1 MLSRPGQFPWTALIK
16 ISSPLFAEDKM
27 CAGTLIR
34 DRSVCHDDNDLSND
48 DSDGFCRYILTAGHC
63 VHYCSDGML
72 PNCSD
77 PIPVS
82 RITFKVKA

>member
-34 DRSVCHDDNDLSND
+34 DRSVCHDDHD
-48 DSDGFCRYILTAGHC
+48 DDDEGFFRYILTAGHC
-63 VHYCSDGML
+63 VHYCRDGML

-82 RITFKVKA
+82 QITFKV

>member
-1 MLSRPGQFPWTALIK
+1 MYYRYGQFPWTALIK
-16 ISSPLFAEDKM
+16 ISSPLFGLDKM

-34 DRSVCHDDNDLSND
+34 DRSVHYDDDDDDDNDDILR
-48 DSDGFCRYILTAGHC
+48 RYILTAGHC
-63 VHYCSDGML
+63 VHYCSDGLL

-82 RITFKVKA
+82 RITFKVSS